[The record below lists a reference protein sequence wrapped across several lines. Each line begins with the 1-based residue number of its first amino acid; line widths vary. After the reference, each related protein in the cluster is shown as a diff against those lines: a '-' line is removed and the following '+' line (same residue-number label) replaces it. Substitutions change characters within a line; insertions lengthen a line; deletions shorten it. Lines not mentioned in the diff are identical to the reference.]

1 MGHDTL
7 KFIIALAVLAIL
19 VTASALFASG
29 YFPALGLGKK
39 PVTSSTQ
46 SIVSGGT
53 RHPHGALPSPSAA
66 PSNMNAAG
74 SVRQPRNY
82 PAQPVYIPQPPVQ
95 IQETGYVPV
104 QATGY
109 LATPGTSPAVMPSTT
124 PGQIEETTPQASFLS
139 GWESRIEQ
147 LFQFLALIFHGS
159 SSFLQEW
166 SNLFKSPS

>member
-1 MGHDTL
+1 
-7 KFIIALAVLAIL
+7 
-19 VTASALFASG
+19 
-29 YFPALGLGKK
+29 
-39 PVTSSTQ
+39 
-46 SIVSGGT
+46 
-53 RHPHGALPSPSAA
+53 
-66 PSNMNAAG
+66 MNAAG

-82 PAQPVYIPQPPVQ
+82 PVQPEYIPQPPVQ
-95 IQETGYVPV
+95 IQETGYTPV

-109 LATPGTSPAVMPSTT
+109 LATPGPSPAVMPSTA
-124 PGQIEETTPQASFLS
+124 PGQIEETTPGAPFLS